1 LWAFNLNGISNKC
14 HLGFISRE
22 IFNSEDYCIMPL
34 TWIHNFGKAVC
45 KATFA
50 CEDMLRLK
58 QIQNPDVNTVYLQTN
73 CRITPVFH
81 TRIILWKTGRN
92 CKHHAI
98 LSKIRKTLIEPRFAI
113 QIWLLQILPVNRA
126 LQVKVLCFG
135 KPHTDR
141 RIFLDKF
148 YLLVCTVR

>member
-1 LWAFNLNGISNKC
+1 
-14 HLGFISRE
+14 
-22 IFNSEDYCIMPL
+22 MPL

-45 KATFA
+45 KAPFA

-98 LSKIRKTLIEPRFAI
+98 LSKIRKTLIEPRFTI
-113 QIWLLQILPVNRA
+113 QIWLLRIPCEQSITSQGTVFWEAPYRQADFPWQVLFACVYGKVNKDWQFFLAMQGPLA
-126 LQVKVLCFG
+126 LFQN
-135 KPHTDR
+135 
-141 RIFLDKF
+141 
-148 YLLVCTVR
+148 